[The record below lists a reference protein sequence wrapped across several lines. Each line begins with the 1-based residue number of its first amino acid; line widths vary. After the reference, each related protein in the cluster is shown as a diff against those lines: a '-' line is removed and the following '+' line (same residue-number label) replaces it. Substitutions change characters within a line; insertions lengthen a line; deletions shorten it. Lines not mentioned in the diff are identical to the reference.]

1 MEKPLV
7 KQVPALSREVTLIVE
22 RRAGLPGEV
31 RVPVGAR
38 VEPSTVVLSAPS
50 GVPRPVT
57 VHVARELGLSPGVV
71 RRHLTRP
78 LGSQVSAGE
87 PIASARRGLRTAQ
100 VTAPITG
107 QLAEVDEQR
116 GTVTITPA
124 VASIDYAALVHG
136 EVIEADDSQRVVI
149 KASGDRI
156 AGAVLLGKE
165 VCGPLRV
172 LTDRPDRELP
182 PDAIDERCR
191 GAVVVA
197 GMTVSSAALR
207 RIASLGVAGVVVGSL
222 SATSIQAVL
231 GISGS
236 EPQTDL
242 WAARLLHGSWSG
254 GFTEAPVSILMT
266 EGFGRRPMARPL
278 FDALAAHEGHEA
290 ALLFATSIRGETR
303 PACLITRAGA
313 IDGRDAVPVPVRD
326 GVRIRLTDPGRLGQV
341 GVCCGDPVLDLRL
354 DGVARWAVAV
364 EFDDGT
370 RRLVPLANLDVLTA
384 P

>member
-1 MEKPLV
+1 MERPLV
-7 KQVPALSREVTLIVE
+7 EQVPALTRDVTLHIE
-22 RRAGLPGEV
+22 RRAALPGEV

-38 VEPSTVVLSAPS
+38 VEPATVVLSAPS
-50 GVPRPVT
+50 SVPRPVT

-78 LGSQVSAGE
+78 LGSQVTAGE

-107 QLAEVDEQR
+107 QLAEVDEQL
-116 GTVTITPA
+116 GTVTVTPA
-124 VASIDYAALVHG
+124 VASVEYAALVHG
-136 EVIEADDSQRVVI
+136 DVIEADEAQRVTI
-149 KASGDRI
+149 KASGDRV

-165 VCGPLRV
+165 VYGPLRV

-207 RIASLGVAGVVVGSL
+207 RMASLGVAGVIVGSL

-236 EPQTDL
+236 DAQADL

-254 GFTEAPVSILMT
+254 GFTEAPVSVLVT

-278 FDALAAHEGHEA
+278 FDALATREGHDA
-290 ALLFATSIRGETR
+290 ALLFASSIRGETR

-313 IDGRDAVPVPVRD
+313 TGGREPVAVPVRD
-326 GVRIRLTDPGRLGQV
+326 GVRVRLTDPGRLGQV
-341 GVCCGDPVLDLRL
+341 GVCRGDPVLDLRL
-354 DGVARWAVAV
+354 DGVARWAVVV
-364 EFDDGT
+364 EFDDGA
-370 RRLVPLANLDVLTA
+370 RRLVPLANLEVLVE

>member
-1 MEKPLV
+1 MERPLV
-7 KQVPALSREVTLIVE
+7 EQVPALARDVTLHIE
-22 RRAGLPGEV
+22 RRAALPGEV

-38 VEPSTVVLSAPS
+38 VEPATVVLSAPS
-50 GVPRPVT
+50 SVPRPVT

-78 LGSQVSAGE
+78 LGSQVTAGE

-116 GTVTITPA
+116 GTVTVTPA
-124 VASIDYAALVHG
+124 VASVEYAALVHG
-136 EVIEADDSQRVVI
+136 DVIEADEAQRVTI
-149 KASGDRI
+149 KASGDRV

-165 VCGPLRV
+165 VNGPLRV

-207 RIASLGVAGVVVGSL
+207 RMASLGVAGVIVGSL

-236 EPQTDL
+236 DAQADL

-254 GFTEAPVSILMT
+254 GFTEAPVSVLVT

-278 FDALAAHEGHEA
+278 FDALATREGHDA
-290 ALLFATSIRGETR
+290 ALLFASSIRGETR

-313 IDGRDAVPVPVRD
+313 TGGREPVAVPVRD
-326 GVRIRLTDPGRLGQV
+326 GVRVRLTDPGRLGQV
-341 GVCCGDPVLDLRL
+341 GVCRGDPVLDLRL

-364 EFDDGT
+364 EFDDGA
-370 RRLVPLANLDVLTA
+370 RRLVPLANLEVLVA